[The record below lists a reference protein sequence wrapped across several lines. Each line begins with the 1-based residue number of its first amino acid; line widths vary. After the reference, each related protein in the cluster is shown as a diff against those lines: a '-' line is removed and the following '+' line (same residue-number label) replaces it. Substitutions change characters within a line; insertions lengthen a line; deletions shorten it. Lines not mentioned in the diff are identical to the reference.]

1 MSTNRTLP
9 PPHVLAP
16 WAGALLALGVL
27 ASHLPFVTPGY
38 GTDSDA
44 WKFATAIRE
53 MSTTGRYTASRFP
66 GYPVVEFLSTP
77 FARFGPW
84 APNTLSA
91 IAAAMCAW
99 LAARLFARHG
109 VRDALLAGAA
119 FVFLPAAY
127 IAGTSSMDYLWAI
140 AFALAAW
147 LDAAEGRPVRAGL
160 WLGLA
165 IGSRITSVLFL
176 PPLALLLVRHR
187 TSDGGTGRAARH
199 VLVLGAV
206 SAFVSLACYAPAFVR
221 YGWSMLSYSEI
232 NGGQSSALR
241 FATGMLAG
249 GDPGVPWPL
258 IGGQATVLLAGLVGC
273 VAVGAVLLSLAWQR
287 RDSPH
292 AAGVD
297 AVTGWAIALVVALEA
312 AFYLRLPH
320 DEGYL
325 LPTVPFLMLALATV
339 TTPARFRGVC
349 VAFLLSPF
357 LFSIDVEPP
366 KKGLTPATAS
376 APSWRFTLSRE
387 TVVLEPL
394 RGPIL
399 RDRAKRMRMQE
410 VADQLE
416 RWWPSRPAHSLLAA
430 GNLVSMVYHLFPEN
444 PHELPYAKSYD
455 AAAREQARR
464 AGIPIFALPDVSRR
478 MAINERVPAIPGLI
492 PIAGAQDTP

>member
-1 MSTNRTLP
+1 VPR
-9 PPHVLAP
+9 
-16 WAGALLALGVL
+16 G
-27 ASHLPFVTPGY
+27 
-38 GTDSDA
+38 
-44 WKFATAIRE
+44 
-53 MSTTGRYTASRFP
+53 ASRAAVRC
-66 GYPVVEFLSTP
+66 PV
-77 FARFGPW
+77 
-84 APNTLSA
+84 
-91 IAAAMCAW
+91 
-99 LAARLFARHG
+99 
-109 VRDALLAGAA
+109 
-119 FVFLPAAY
+119 
-127 IAGTSSMDYLWAI
+127 
-140 AFALAAW
+140 
-147 LDAAEGRPVRAGL
+147 
-160 WLGLA
+160 
-165 IGSRITSVLFL
+165 
-176 PPLALLLVRHR
+176 
-187 TSDGGTGRAARH
+187 
-199 VLVLGAV
+199 
-206 SAFVSLACYAPAFVR
+206 
-221 YGWSMLSYSEI
+221 
-232 NGGQSSALR
+232 
-241 FATGMLAG
+241 
-249 GDPGVPWPL
+249 
-258 IGGQATVLLAGLVGC
+258 
-273 VAVGAVLLSLAWQR
+273 
-287 RDSPH
+287 
-292 AAGVD
+292 
-297 AVTGWAIALVVALEA
+297 
-312 AFYLRLPH
+312 PH

-357 LFSIDVEPP
+357 LFGIDVEPP

-455 AAAREQARR
+455 AAAREQARQ